1 MSDSL
6 NPVAAEALD
15 APIDFDFEGLPLS
28 VLPTNKWSFKALDR
42 FERGYATTFLSL
54 VLTGDSYERL
64 LDADPDAAAIGR
76 LIGALQKA
84 AGGLGK
90 LTALARLLREAPDA
104 VDADLQRFYGVD
116 LADYYRGELSLRRL
130 AGFLKHLPADSA
142 VRRLANDGDPDWTRE
157 EYLLTHVYTAFTGKA
172 HPWLP
177 KASNANRHA
186 SLASRLKAQRAR
198 LSSS

>member
-84 AGGLGK
+84 AGVSG
-90 LTALARLLREAPDA
+90 
-104 VDADLQRFYGVD
+104 
-116 LADYYRGELSLRRL
+116 
-130 AGFLKHLPADSA
+130 
-142 VRRLANDGDPDWTRE
+142 N
-157 EYLLTHVYTAFTGKA
+157 
-172 HPWLP
+172 
-177 KASNANRHA
+177 
-186 SLASRLKAQRAR
+186 
-198 LSSS
+198 